1 MSDRS
6 YIVVS
11 FVILSVA
18 KDLAKNTVF
27 LPLQK
32 DAHRHSDREVPHF
45 VRDDPQLNTTQRTLR
60 EHV

>member
-11 FVILSVA
+11 SVILSAA
-18 KDLAKNTVF
+18 KDLANTVF

-32 DAHRHSDREVPHF
+32 DAHRYSDREVPHF

>member
-6 YIVVS
+6 DIVVS
-11 FVILSVA
+11 SVILSAA
-18 KDLAKNTVF
+18 KDFANTVF

-45 VRDDPQLNTTQRTLR
+45 VRDDPQLNTT
-60 EHV
+60 